1 MKILQVIPSIS
12 PTMGGPSEVVL
23 NLVKALRQLGSDIEI
38 VTTNDDGN
46 TLLDVPLRQRIE
58 YKEVPIWFFPR
69 VSSRMKEYIFSPELA
84 PWLWEH
90 MGDYNLVE
98 THYLFSYAPTCAA
111 AIARWQGIPYVVRT
125 MGQLSPW
132 ALAQSCL
139 KKQVYSWL
147 IEHHNLNRAAVVHS
161 TSTGEAEDIRNF
173 GVKTPV
179 LTLPLGVNIP
189 HPLPDAKQKL
199 RHIYGISTETP
210 VVLFLSR
217 LHYKKRP
224 DLLLQALGRL
234 VKQNY
239 DFHLIVA
246 GSGEPEYE
254 TQLKNLAISLGI
266 SHQISFAGFVIGQ
279 DKDLLLQGSDMFV
292 LPSFSENFGIAVA
305 EAMAAGLPVIITP
318 GIQISPEVAAAQ
330 AGLVVESTL
339 ETLAE
344 AIAKLLKSPN
354 LRQQQGDNGKQL
366 VKQQYSWE
374 AIAQNLTSVYHAIV
388 ERKLL
393 PENIVDSRFSSNS
406 RYNTYS

>member
-12 PTMGGPSEVVL
+12 LTMGGPSEVVL
-23 NLVKALRQLGSDIEI
+23 NLVKAMRQLGSDIEI

-46 TLLDVPLRQRIE
+46 TLLNVPLRQRIE

-69 VSSRMKEYIFSPELA
+69 ISSRMKEYIFSPELA

-90 MGDYNLVE
+90 IGDYKLVE

-111 AIARWQGIPYVVRT
+111 AIARCQGIPYLVRT

-132 ALAQSCL
+132 ALAQSRL
-139 KKQVYSWL
+139 KKQVYSRL
-147 IEHHNLNRAAVVHS
+147 IEHHNLNRAAVIHS
-161 TSTGEAEDIRNF
+161 TSVGEAEDIRNF

-210 VVLFLSR
+210 VILFLSR

-254 TQLKNLAISLGI
+254 TELKNLAMSLGI
-266 SHQISFAGFVIGQ
+266 SDQISFAGFVVGQ
-279 DKDLLLQGSDMFV
+279 EKDLLLQGSDMFI

-330 AGLVVESTL
+330 AGLVVEGTL

-344 AIAKLLKSPN
+344 AIAQLLKSPN
-354 LRQQQGDNGKQL
+354 LRQQQGNNGKQL

-374 AIAQNLTSVYHAIV
+374 AIAQNLTSVYHAII

-393 PENIVDSRFSSNS
+393 PENLVDSSVKI
-406 RYNTYS
+406 

>member
-12 PTMGGPSEVVL
+12 PTMGGPTEVAL
-23 NLVKALRQLGSDIEI
+23 NLVKALRQNGSDVEI

-46 TLLDVPLRQRIE
+46 ILLDVPLRQRVE
-58 YKEVPIWFFPR
+58 YKEVPVWFFPR
-69 VSSRMKEYIFSPELA
+69 VSTRMKEYIFSPELA
-84 PWLWEH
+84 PWLWEN
-90 MGDYNLVE
+90 MRNYNLVE

-111 AIARWQGIPYVVRT
+111 AIARCQRIPYLVRT

-132 ALAQSCL
+132 ALAQSRL

-147 IEHHNLNRAAVVHS
+147 IEHHNLNRANLIHS
-161 TSTGEAEDIRNF
+161 TSAGETEDVRNF

-189 HPLPDAKQKL
+189 HYLPDAKQKL
-199 RHIYGISTETP
+199 RHTYSIATETP
-210 VVLFLSR
+210 ILLFLSR

-234 VKQNY
+234 VQQNC

-266 SHQISFAGFVIGQ
+266 SHQISFVGFVMGQ
-279 DKDLLLQGSDMFV
+279 EKDLLLQGSDMFV

-305 EAMAAGLPVIITP
+305 EAMAAGLAVIITP

-330 AGLVVESTL
+330 AGLVVEGTL

-344 AIAKLLKSPN
+344 AIALLLKSPN

-374 AIAQNLTSVYHAIV
+374 AIAQNLTSVYHTII
-388 ERKLL
+388 ERKVL
-393 PENIVDSRFSSNS
+393 PEYLLDSRAKI
-406 RYNTYS
+406 

>member
-23 NLVKALRQLGSDIEI
+23 NLVKAMRQGGSDIEI

-46 TLLDVPLRQRIE
+46 SLLDVPLRQRIE
-58 YKEVPIWFFPR
+58 YKEVPIWFLPR

-84 PWLWEH
+84 PWLWQH
-90 MGDYNLVE
+90 VRNYNLVE

-111 AIARWQGIPYVVRT
+111 AIARWQEIPYLVRT

-132 ALAQSCL
+132 ALAQSRL

-147 IEHHNLNRAAVVHS
+147 IEHHNLNRAAVIHS
-161 TSTGEAEDIRNF
+161 TSAGEAEDIRNF
-173 GVKTPV
+173 GVKTPI

-189 HPLPDAKQKL
+189 HSLPDAKQKL
-199 RHIYGISTETP
+199 RHTYDISTETP
-210 VVLFLSR
+210 IILFLSR

-234 VKQNY
+234 GEQNY
-239 DFHLIVA
+239 DFYLIVA
-246 GSGEPEYE
+246 GSGELEYE

-266 SHQISFAGFVIGQ
+266 SHRISFVGFVMGQ
-279 DKDLLLQGSDMFV
+279 EKDLLLQGSDMFI

-330 AGLVVESTL
+330 AGLVVEGTL
-339 ETLAE
+339 ETLGD
-344 AIAKLLKSPN
+344 AIAQLLKSPN
-354 LRQQQGDNGKQL
+354 LRQQQSENGIQL

-374 AIAQNLTSVYHAIV
+374 VIAQNLTSVYHAII
-388 ERKLL
+388 ERKPLSEYL
-393 PENIVDSRFSSNS
+393 VDSSAKI
-406 RYNTYS
+406 